1 MDSLAFEC
9 NYCDGV
15 LCTEHRLPELH
26 DCKALDNPELFR
38 KQLGG
43 QRTKSGEP
51 PRLENIDLK
60 SESHYSEIDVE
71 PMELTREQTVGTTS
85 KSPISDSSPDVAPD
99 GSLVY
104 EDDVDDKEETDAT
117 AEQTVG
123 RTMRFVGAI
132 ALVVVL
138 AAAAVFVL
146 V

>member
-15 LCTEHRLPELH
+15 FCTEHRLPERH
-26 DCKALDNPELFR
+26 DCKALENPELFR

-43 QRTKSGEP
+43 QSTKSGEP
-51 PRLENIDLK
+51 PKLENIDLK

-104 EDDVDDKEETDAT
+104 EDDDTEEEIDAEAEETS
-117 AEQTVG
+117 G
-123 RTMRFVGAI
+123 RTMPLVRVV

-138 AAAAVFVL
+138 AAAALFVL
-146 V
+146 I